1 MSWKLEGRGGRHGS
15 MLLMVIWGR
24 VLEVV
29 RVRCMNSPERIDAKA
44 HPRFEMSGD
53 MVERSTTSGKV
64 GLKKECSP
72 RVE

>member
-1 MSWKLEGRGGRHGS
+1 MSWKLEGERGRHGGMS
-15 MLLMVIWGR
+15 LMVIWR
-24 VLEVV
+24 RALEFM

-64 GLKKECSP
+64 GLKKERSP